1 MIMICTAKKAQEE
14 ELESRKKD
22 VNKNMNFVI
31 IIPPVR
37 CMNIGRYGGNGLHNH
52 EPQRTK
58 RHQSYYKLS
67 DSFDTIGTVRNG
79 SSTSSM

>member
-37 CMNIGRYGGNGLHNH
+37 CMNIGRYGVDGLRNH